1 MKFELISHIQIIHN
15 DSFGFAWIKDYNTNR
30 HIFLAEGRTH
40 LYLDRTFWSKPSSR
54 SETRMSK
61 GEQQITLILPYSFSL
76 PSFYDS
82 ADPQDIALA
91 LELGADAISFLKNK
105 TTERIRKETHAEAV
119 KHAMKLHEQ
128 TLDEV
133 QKKYKE
139 EKDRLDERIR
149 SLTNKLTQQEVEAR
163 EFRQSCQKDA
173 RETMRELVELKDK
186 QIADLETK
194 LAKAMEHMAS
204 RFETLHMSLTKTLS
218 SSKEKGELGEG
229 IVEDLI
235 KKAYDCDV
243 CVVSKDSQTADIR
256 MTREKGVYFWEVKNY
271 TRMVNKEEVEKFKR
285 DMRLHPDV
293 RAGFLV
299 SLNQGIVG
307 RTRAGNID
315 IEFLDDGRYIVYISH
330 LMKQHD
336 VIFYLQTLRPLL
348 DATEQVTKGIT
359 EESEVVRSLEQKAH
373 LISSLLKTHE
383 QTIIKHRNSLA
394 GHKKRI
400 DAMFSEF
407 QAFLVESES
416 QTTNLVKIA
425 LGSRDEQK
433 ALVTSVETKLP
444 LQIFSKETLVEYN
457 EKDQKFIQWLLSGI
471 EVNEDKEI
479 QINDL
484 VEKAKE
490 EGFGEKYVR
499 GTREACFQDRAW
511 GKGGRIIRGLSW
523 KVGGTE

>member
-1 MKFELISHIQIIHN
+1 M
-15 DSFGFAWIKDYNTNR
+15 
-30 HIFLAEGRTH
+30 
-40 LYLDRTFWSKPSSR
+40 SS
-54 SETRMSK
+54 
-61 GEQQITLILPYSFSL
+61 GEQQIFLTLPYTFTL
-76 PSFYDS
+76 PAFYES
-82 ADPQDIALA
+82 ADSQDIALA

-105 TTERIRKETHAEAV
+105 TTEKIRKETHAEAV
-119 KHAMKLHEQ
+119 EHAMKIHEKNVEELQ
-128 TLDEV
+128 S
-133 QKKYKE
+133 KYKE
-139 EKDRLDERIR
+139 EKELLDERIR
-149 SLTNKLTQQEVEAR
+149 SLTNKLTQHEIEAR
-163 EFRQSCQKDA
+163 DYRQSCQKEA
-173 RETMRELVELKDK
+173 RETYKELLDLKDK
-186 QIADLETK
+186 QISDLESK
-194 LAKAMEHMAS
+194 LAKAMDHMAS
-204 RFETLHMSLTKTLS
+204 RFETLHTSLTKTLS

-243 CVVSKDSQTADIR
+243 CVVSKDAQTADIR
-256 MTREKGVYFWEVKNY
+256 MTREKGTYFWEVKNY
-271 TRMVNKEEVEKFKR
+271 SRMVNKEEIEKFKR

-330 LMKQHD
+330 LMRQND

-348 DATEQVTKGIT
+348 DATEQTTRAQT
-359 EESEVVRSLEQKAH
+359 EESEAVRNLEQKAF
-373 LISSLLKTHE
+373 LISTLLKTHE

-416 QTTNLVKIA
+416 QTTNLLKIA
-425 LGSRDEQK
+425 MGSQTEQTTL
-433 ALVTSVETKLP
+433 AQTIEVTLP
-444 LQIFSKETLVEYN
+444 LQVFLKDKLIEYN
-457 EKDQKFIQWLLSGI
+457 EKDQKFIQWLLSKTTLD
-471 EVNEDKEI
+471 EDKEL
-479 QINDL
+479 QLSDL

-490 EGFGEKYVR
+490 ENFGEKYVR
-499 GTREACFQDRAW
+499 GTRESCFQERAW

-523 KVGGTE
+523 KV

>member
-1 MKFELISHIQIIHN
+1 MEFELILHIQIIHD
-15 DSFGFAWIKDYNTNR
+15 DSLGLTRIKYHHTNS
-30 HIFLAEGRTH
+30 HVFCEGSSH
-40 LYLDRTFWSKPSSR
+40 LYLYRTFWSKPSRR
-54 SETRMSK
+54 SLVRMSL
-61 GEQQITLILPYSFSL
+61 GEQQITLTLPYSFSL

-105 TTERIRKETHAEAV
+105 TTEKVRKETHAEAV
-119 KHAMKLHEQ
+119 KHAMKLHEE
-128 TLDEV
+128 TMDEV
-133 QKKYKE
+133 QKNYKE
-139 EKDRLDERIR
+139 DKDRLEERIR
-149 SLTNKLTQQEVEAR
+149 SLTNKLSTQELEAR
-163 EFRQSCQKDA
+163 DYRQGCQKDA
-173 RETMRELVELKDK
+173 REGMRELVELKDK
-186 QIADLETK
+186 QIADLENK
-194 LAKAMEHMAS
+194 LAKAMENMAT
-204 RFETLHMSLTKTLS
+204 RFEVLHTSLVRTLS

-243 CVVSKDSQTADIR
+243 SVVSKDSQTADIR

-293 RAGFLV
+293 RGGFLV

-315 IEFLDDGRYIVYISH
+315 IEFLDDGRFIVYISH
-330 LMKQHD
+330 LMKQND

-348 DATEQVTKGIT
+348 DATEQLTKPIT
-359 EESEVVRSLEQKAH
+359 EDSEVVRTLEQKSH
-373 LISSLLKTHE
+373 LISALLKTHE
-383 QTIIKHRNSLA
+383 QTIVKHRNSLA

-416 QTTNLVKIA
+416 QTSNLLKIA
-425 LGSRDEQK
+425 MGSHDEQV
-433 ALVTSVETKLP
+433 ALANSIEMAIP
-444 LQIFSKETLVEYN
+444 LQVFLKGKLVEYN
-457 EKDQKFIQWLLSGI
+457 EKDQKFVQWILSI
-471 EVNEDKEI
+471 TTLNEDKEI

-484 VEKAKE
+484 IEKAKSD
-490 EGFGEKYVR
+490 GFAEKYVR
-499 GTREACFQDRAW
+499 GSRESCFQDRAW
-511 GKGGRIIRGLSW
+511 AKGGRIIRGLSW
-523 KVGGTE
+523 KSVGTE

>member
-1 MKFELISHIQIIHN
+1 M
-15 DSFGFAWIKDYNTNR
+15 
-30 HIFLAEGRTH
+30 
-40 LYLDRTFWSKPSSR
+40 SS
-54 SETRMSK
+54 
-61 GEQQITLILPYSFSL
+61 GEQQIILTLPYSFSL

-105 TTERIRKETHAEAV
+105 TTEKIRKETHAEAV
-119 KHAMKLHEQ
+119 KHAMKLHED

-133 QKKYKE
+133 TKKYKD
-139 EKDRLDERIR
+139 EKEKLDERIR
-149 SLTNKLTQQEVEAR
+149 SLTNKLTQQELEAR

-186 QIADLETK
+186 QIADLENK
-194 LAKAMEHMAS
+194 LAKAMEHMAT

-243 CVVSKDSQTADIR
+243 NIISKDAQTADIR
-256 MTREKGVYFWEVKNY
+256 MTRQKGSYFWEVKNY

-293 RAGFLV
+293 RGGVLV

-307 RTRAGNID
+307 KTRAGNID
-315 IEFLDDGRYIVYISH
+315 IEFLEDGRFILYISH
-330 LMKQHD
+330 LMKQND
-336 VIFYLQTLRPLL
+336 VIFYLQTLRTLM
-348 DATEQVTKGIT
+348 DAAEQVTVNV
-359 EESEVVRSLEQKAH
+359 SEDSEAVRSLEQKSF

-394 GHKKRI
+394 GHKKRM

-416 QTTNLVKIA
+416 QTANLLKIA
-425 LGSRDEQK
+425 MGGQEEQ
-433 ALVTSVETKLP
+433 ATVAHQAETSLP
-444 LQIFSKETLVEYN
+444 LQIFSKEKLIEYS
-457 EKDQKFIQWLLSGI
+457 EKEQKFIQWLLSQTTL
-471 EVNEDKEI
+471 NEDKEI
-479 QINDL
+479 QINDI
-484 VEKAKE
+484 VEKGKE
-490 EGFGEKYVR
+490 EGFGEKYIR
-499 GTREACFQDRAW
+499 GTRESCFQERAW
-511 GKGGRIIRGLSW
+511 SKGGRIIRGLCW
-523 KVGGTE
+523 KVGGIV